1 MVSKELVLKPE
12 EQEYFKMLFEKNLDV
27 ETSIKVLREQGIA
40 ASRAELVKFKQK
52 ALDSL
57 LEQQKDEYMSELILT
72 SFERTKLEFE
82 EIIKETKSVMR
93 NAEVPEVR
101 LAAIRE
107 LRGQLET
114 ALNQQNKVAEQ
125 LIIAMKDK
133 REDEKKEKQVYEV
146 LKHEKERWLDEMGAV
161 LTDDKK
167 ILLSNPTPEFIDF
180 FIRWKFQKE
189 MREGNVTLDV

>member
-1 MVSKELVLKPE
+1 MVSKDLVLKPE

-27 ETSIKVLREQGIA
+27 ETSIKVLREQGVA
-40 ASRAELVKFKQK
+40 ATRTELVKFKQK

-57 LEQQKDEYMSELILT
+57 IEQQRDEYMSELILT

-82 EIIKETKSVMR
+82 EIIKETKAVMR

-125 LIIAMKDK
+125 LILAMKDK

-146 LKHEKERWLDEMGAV
+146 LKQEKERWFDTMNAT
-161 LTDDKK
+161 LTEDKK
-167 ILLSNPTPEFIDF
+167 ILLNNPTPEFIDSF
-180 FIRWKFQKE
+180 VRWKFQKE
-189 MREGNVTLDV
+189 MKEGNVTANV